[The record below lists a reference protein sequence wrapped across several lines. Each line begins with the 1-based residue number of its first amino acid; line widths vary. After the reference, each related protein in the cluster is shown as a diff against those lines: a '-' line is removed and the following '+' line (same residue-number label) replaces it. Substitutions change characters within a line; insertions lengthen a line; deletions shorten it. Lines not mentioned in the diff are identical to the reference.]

1 MGVGTLRPAVFLDR
15 DGVLVK
21 ERVVD
26 GKPFPPASLAEME
39 ILPAARRALELL
51 RARGFRLVVVTN
63 QPDVARGLIHPDD
76 IRRMHERLLEE
87 LPLDA
92 VYACQH
98 DDADGCE
105 CRKPKPGLLLRA
117 ARELEL
123 DLARS
128 FMVGDRWRD
137 VEAGRAAGCKTVWID
152 RSYREPSPA
161 TPPDARVASLEEA
174 VAWILSGTPTGDTH
188 EPEAR

>member
-1 MGVGTLRPAVFLDR
+1 MKPAVFLDR

-26 GKPFPPASLAEME
+26 GKPFPPASPEEME
-39 ILPAARRALELL
+39 IVPGARQALERL
-51 RARGFRLVVVTN
+51 REKGFRLVVVTN
-63 QPDVARGLIHPDD
+63 QPDVARGLIHPSD

-92 VYACQH
+92 VYACPH
-98 DDADGCE
+98 DDPDGCD
-105 CRKPKPGLLLRA
+105 CRKPKPGLLLLA

-137 VEAGRAAGCKTVWID
+137 VEAGRSAGCRTVWID
-152 RSYREPSPA
+152 RGYRERLPA
-161 TPPDARVASLEEA
+161 APPDASVRSLEEA
-174 VAWILSGTPTGDTH
+174 VAWILSANPIGDGNA
-188 EPEAR
+188 ENAV